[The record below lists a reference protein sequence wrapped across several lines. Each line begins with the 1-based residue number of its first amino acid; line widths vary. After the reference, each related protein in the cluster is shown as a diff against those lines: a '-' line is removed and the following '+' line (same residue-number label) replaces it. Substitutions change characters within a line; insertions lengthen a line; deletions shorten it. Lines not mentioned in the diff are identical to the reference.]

1 MVKNINLVKL
11 GAIFG
16 VAISSFLSS
25 AAKPAQA
32 QSQTFSQCVLQLYKG
47 PYSAQEAAKSCLEV
61 FKGKPATE
69 EFTTCVE
76 ALYKGPFSKNAAN
89 SYCTQALTSAQQPA
103 QQPAQQSPYP
113 YPTYPYPPS
122 PGGNPQAIAD
132 CMKKLMYE
140 RKPVCTRSG
149 CFSLSTPEDNANQ
162 NFGGWEWQTVRTS
175 IGESAAVQ
183 ACQNA
188 R

>member
-16 VAISSFLSS
+16 VAISSFFSS

-32 QSQTFSQCVLQLYKG
+32 QSQTFSQCVLRLYMG
-47 PYSAQEAAKSCLEV
+47 PYSAKDAAISCLEV

-76 ALYKGPFSKNAAN
+76 ALYKGPFRKNDAN
-89 SYCTQALTSAQQPA
+89 SYCTQALTNA

-113 YPTYPYPPS
+113 YSPYPYPPYPS

-140 RKPVCTRSG
+140 RKPVCTRSR
-149 CFSLSTPEDNANQ
+149 CFSLNTPENNANQ

-175 IGESAAVQ
+175 ISESAAVQ